1 MLSAGNAAVNMIPE
15 HKLCVD
21 DKKLEVTFMRER
33 NMNLFA
39 LLLLEPIRYLLKGL
53 ILEYF
58 SWEKKKNQLNYTI
71 CSQ

>member
-15 HKLCVD
+15 HKLCANN
-21 DKKLEVTFMRER
+21 KKLEATFTRER

-39 LLLLEPIRYLLKGL
+39 LLLLEPIRYLFKSL

-58 SWEKKKNQLNYTI
+58 FLEKKIN
-71 CSQ
+71 